1 MVARRDGA
9 GCQVLHANDVW
20 LWLPTE
26 PIAWVPLP
34 LPLPL
39 PLPVSVARPKP
50 VSRA

>member
-1 MVARRDGA
+1 
-9 GCQVLHANDVW
+9 

-26 PIAWVPLP
+26 PIAWV
-34 LPLPL
+34 PLPL